1 MLSTLII
8 GRMES
13 RSSADVA
20 QLFDAFD
27 QTDMPYRMGTRRR
40 ELFNYRDL
48 YVHLQDFDGDSGSGS
63 ILDARSDPLFIKISA
78 DLKAHLWA
86 YDPPNWHSPADA
98 MASRFYHWEASR

>member
-8 GRMES
+8 GRMAEP

-20 QLFDAFD
+20 RLFEEFD
-27 QTDMPYRMGTRRR
+27 KTDMPHRMGTRRR
-40 ELFNYRDL
+40 ELFTYHDL
-48 YVHLQDFDGDSGSGS
+48 YIHMQDFGQETGGQN

-78 DLKAHLWA
+78 DLKAHLQA

-98 MASRFYHWEASR
+98 MASRFYHWEA